1 MEDIKIYGH
10 LISGISDDNSSYSNG
25 DNWIAKAHDIYDEGF
40 KNLSEEIVEGS
51 LPVERQDQINRYLY
65 NKVDDIQDKLNN
77 YKLYSIV
84 ASLPTSNIDK
94 NKIYIVASE
103 EGVENNI
110 YTEYIYTEDNTWE
123 KLGEFKSD
131 IDLTPYVKKTDESNI
146 KAENLPRYI
155 FGHDKVSG
163 DSFYTFQS
171 QNEVELNHRFIDLQ
185 TKTMDIHRSII
196 SSATTEHSGVM
207 SSQDK
212 IKLNKCISSDD
223 YVNIYKSGILPKCP
237 GNPGRPS
244 TFIPIIDSRFAVP
257 VAEWVIL
264 KSVSNKDSIKIKPHN
279 SEDNDYHDILI
290 LPSATS
296 TTAGVMSAD
305 DKVKLDS
312 ITNDSLLPNT
322 DDVAGGVSILTAG
335 KTSHAGSTQTSIEWS
350 KLSVERNGYEM
361 GIRGGNASDNT
372 IITLPPATDNEAG
385 LLPAH
390 LYTPLNNK
398 QAIISNLKLSN
409 DTNNTTISD
418 YIVLTRADYQA
429 ILDRLATDHEAIK
442 ETEPIVITLA
452 YTDSESEEN
461 SFDYTQ
467 QDPEESRILTE
478 EEIQKSNLAALRNI
492 ENLNRPI
499 VIKINDKSY
508 YPTCKT
514 MTKYTGERF
523 IYIEIGELE
532 SNYIALISYES
543 VSRGNSSYEDV
554 VIRSR
559 KIHHLVSNFNPP
571 NEASR
576 DYGLIMEGDFW
587 SMWNRLIA
595 LEEHVYGPQKP

>member
-25 DNWIAKAHDIYDEGF
+25 NNWIAEAHDIYDGEF

-51 LPVERQDQINRYLY
+51 LPIERQDQINRYLY
-65 NKVDDIQDKLNN
+65 NKEVNSTANLTEALSQEILERKNNDTLLSAIDDRLQSQVDDIQDKLNN

-103 EGVENNI
+103 EGVEDNI
-110 YTEYIYTEDNTWE
+110 YTEYIYTENNTWE
-123 KLGEFKSD
+123 KLGEFKAD

-146 KAENLPRYI
+146 KAENLPRYV

-196 SSATTEHSGVM
+196 SSATAEHSGVM

-223 YVNIYKSGILPKCP
+223 YVDINKSGILPKCQ
-237 GNPGRPS
+237 GNPGQPH

-264 KSVSNKDSIKIKPHN
+264 KSVSNKDSIKIKPF
-279 SEDNDYHDILI
+279 SALDNDNHNILI
-290 LPSATS
+290 LPSVTS

-305 DKVKLDS
+305 DKTKLDS
-312 ITNDSLLPNT
+312 ITNNSLLPQLPSNFGYYFPISRVNPNSADNSTDWYSFEEPNVYNRDDEGPLNSVNVELSVCKAGSDINNVLWDVSIPSVSSNGAGVMTVNDKIKLDNITNDSLLPNT

-361 GIRGGNASDNT
+361 NIKGGNASDNT

-385 LLPAH
+385 LLPAY
-390 LYTPLNNK
+390 LYAPLNNK

-409 DTNNTTISD
+409 DTNITTSD
-418 YIVLTRADYQA
+418 YIVLTKADYQA
-429 ILDRLATDHEAIK
+429 ILDRLT
-442 ETEPIVITLA
+442 TL
-452 YTDSESEEN
+452 E
-461 SFDYTQ
+461 Q
-467 QDPEESRILTE
+467 Q
-478 EEIQKSNLAALRNI
+478 
-492 ENLNRPI
+492 
-499 VIKINDKSY
+499 V
-508 YPTCKT
+508 
-514 MTKYTGERF
+514 
-523 IYIEIGELE
+523 
-532 SNYIALISYES
+532 
-543 VSRGNSSYEDV
+543 RG
-554 VIRSR
+554 
-559 KIHHLVSNFNPP
+559 LQNP
-571 NEASR
+571 
-576 DYGLIMEGDFW
+576 
-587 SMWNRLIA
+587 
-595 LEEHVYGPQKP
+595 

>member
-25 DNWIAKAHDIYDEGF
+25 DNWIAKAHDIYDEEF

-51 LPVERQDQINRYLY
+51 LPIERQDQINRYLY
-65 NKVDDIQDKLNN
+65 NKVDGIQDKLNN

-94 NKIYIVASE
+94 NKMYIVASE

-110 YTEYIYTEDNTWE
+110 YTEYIYTENNTWE
-123 KLGEFKSD
+123 KLGEFKAD
-131 IDLTPYVKKTDESNI
+131 IDLTPYVKKTQL
-146 KAENLPRYI
+146 A
-155 FGHDKVSG
+155 
-163 DSFYTFQS
+163 
-171 QNEVELNHRFIDLQ
+171 
-185 TKTMDIHRSII
+185 
-196 SSATTEHSGVM
+196 
-207 SSQDK
+207 
-212 IKLNKCISSDD
+212 DD
-223 YVNIYKSGILPKCP
+223 TRNGL
-237 GNPGRPS
+237 
-244 TFIPIIDSRFAVP
+244 
-257 VAEWVIL
+257 
-264 KSVSNKDSIKIKPHN
+264 
-279 SEDNDYHDILI
+279 
-290 LPSATS
+290 
-296 TTAGVMSAD
+296 MSAD
-305 DKVKLDS
+305 DKIKLDN

-361 GIRGGNASDNT
+361 DIRGGNASDNT

-385 LLPAH
+385 LLPAY

-409 DTNNTTISD
+409 DTNTTTSD
-418 YIVLTRADYQA
+418 YIVLTRADYQT
-429 ILDRLATDHEAIK
+429 ILDKLATDHEAIK

-467 QDPEESRILTE
+467 QDPEKSRILTE
-478 EEIQKSNLAALRNI
+478 EEIQKSNLAVLRNI

-508 YPTCKT
+508 YPTRKT
-514 MTKYTGERF
+514 MTEYTGDRS
-523 IYIEIGELE
+523 IYIEIGEIK
-532 SNYIALISYES
+532 SNYITSIGYGYSS
-543 VSRGNSSYEDV
+543 KGNSSYESFA
-554 VIRSR
+554 IRSN
-559 KIHHLVSNFNPP
+559 KINNYISTDDIP
-571 NEASR
+571 NEDSQE
-576 DYGLIMEGDFW
+576 YGLIMERDFW
-587 SMWNRLIA
+587 YIMNKLQA
-595 LEEHVYGPQKP
+595 LDEQVFGPQKP